1 VKKTHL
7 ATPLVF
13 VMLVFGLM
21 MLDVSKEPAEISIGE
36 RRKLAQRPE
45 LSAERVLNGE
55 FAKDYSLFL
64 QDQIE
69 FRDGFRNLKS
79 LVERRVFRKRENNGV
94 YIVDDN
100 IYDKFY
106 GINDRY
112 LRRAAGLIN
121 QIADSIHSS
130 RVYLS
135 VIPSKAHMLD
145 GDEYLL
151 SDQTIV
157 ADTLEQNTNAKYIDI
172 MHLFE
177 EAREDLYY
185 RTDHHWTTQGAIQ
198 AYEVLVRAM
207 GYEPITDYTFE
218 EVTDSYVG
226 SLYGR
231 AAVNSIPKDSIH
243 LAHNE
248 WLDGMTVCRY
258 ETLDAFE
265 CFASVYFREKAGGLD
280 PYDVFVGGAGPI
292 TIVENR
298 SAPVDEELAV
308 FKDSYAHV
316 LAPLLAQHFRRVMLF
331 DLRYVRKELILDQ
344 LNLDESVVLFLY
356 STIIL
361 NTEPQILN

>member
-1 VKKTHL
+1 VKKTDL
-7 ATPLVF
+7 VTPLVF
-13 VMLVFGLM
+13 ILLVFGLT
-21 MLDVSKEPAEISIGE
+21 MLDVSIAPAEISVGE

-55 FAKDYSLFL
+55 FAKDYSLFMR
-64 QDQIE
+64 DQIV

-79 LVERRVFRKRENNGV
+79 TVERRVFGKKENNGV
-94 YIVDDN
+94 YVVDNN

-112 LRRAAGLIN
+112 LHRAAGLIN
-121 QIADSIHSS
+121 HIVDAIDSS

-145 GDEYLL
+145 RDEYLL

-157 ADTLEQNTNAKYIDI
+157 ADTLQQNTNAIYIDI
-172 MHLFE
+172 MSLFE
-177 EAREDLYY
+177 ESRGDLYY
-185 RTDHHWTTQGAIQ
+185 RTDHHWTTRGAIQ

-207 GYEPITDYTFE
+207 GYEPTTDYTFE

-231 AAVNSIPKDSIH
+231 AAVSSIAKDSIH

-248 WLDGMTVCRY
+248 LLDGMTVCRY
-258 ETLDAFE
+258 ETLDVFE
-265 CFASVYFREKAGGLD
+265 CFETVYFREKAGGLD

-292 TIVENR
+292 TIIENR
-298 SAPVDEELAV
+298 RAPVGEELAV
-308 FKDSYAHV
+308 FKDSYSHV

-344 LNLDESVVLFLY
+344 FNLDETAVLFLY